1 MDYLLRAL
9 ELADLALGRCSPNP
23 AVGAVLVRDGLVV
36 GEGYTQPPGGA
47 HAEIMALRQAG
58 EQARGA
64 TLYVSLEPCCHHGR
78 TPPCTDALIAAGV
91 REVHAATVDPN
102 PVVNGRGIQALEQA
116 GIAVHVGEHAEEAR
130 RLNQGFFKYVRTGLP
145 FVTVKYAMTLDGKS
159 ATRSGDS
166 RWISSEASRTLAHRL
181 RERADAILTGIGTV
195 LTDDPQLTVRLPPEA
210 RRPGPL
216 HQPLRVVVDS
226 QGRIPTTARLLQD
239 EHAARTVVATTEAA
253 ASCLRQRLAGTG
265 AEVLALPARNS
276 RVDLAALMRELGR
289 RGVLNVLVEAGGTL
303 VAALLEHRLVDRL
316 LVFVA
321 PKIIGGACAPSPAG
335 GAGVERMAEALAA
348 SIDRV
353 ERIGNDILIEA
364 SPVLRTA

>member
-1 MDYLLRAL
+1 MRAL

-23 AVGAVLVRDGLVV
+23 AVGAVLVRDGIIV

-58 EQARGA
+58 EQAHGA

-91 REVHAATVDPN
+91 REVHAAILDPN
-102 PVVNGRGIQALEQA
+102 PQVNGRGAEALRRA
-116 GIAVHVGEHAEEAR
+116 GIAVYVGEHAEEAA
-130 RLNQGFFKYVRTGLP
+130 RLNQGFFKHVRTGLP

-159 ATRSGDS
+159 ATPRGDS
-166 RWISSEASRTLAHRL
+166 RWISSEASRTLVHRL
-181 RERADAILTGIGTV
+181 RERADVILTGIGTV
-195 LTDDPQLTVRLPPEA
+195 LADDPQLTVRLPAEA
-210 RRPGPL
+210 RRPGPP

-226 QGRIPTTARLLQD
+226 RGRLPATARLLRD
-239 EHAARTVVATTEAA
+239 EHAARTVVATTEDAA
-253 ASCLRQRLAGTG
+253 PCLRQTLAGTP
-265 AEVLALPARNS
+265 AEVLALPAQGG
-276 RVDLAALMRELGR
+276 RVDLTALMQELGR

-321 PKIIGGACAPSPAG
+321 PKIIGGACAPSPIG
-335 GAGVERMAEALAA
+335 GAGVARMADALAT

-353 ERIGNDILIEA
+353 ERIGDDLLIEA
-364 SPVLRTA
+364 SPARRTA

>member
-1 MDYLLRAL
+1 MRAL

-23 AVGAVLVRDGLVV
+23 AVGAVLVRDGVIV

-47 HAEIMALRQAG
+47 HAEVMALRQAG

-64 TLYVSLEPCCHHGR
+64 ALYVSLEPCCHHGR

-91 REVHAATVDPN
+91 REVHAAMLDPN
-102 PVVNGRGIQALEQA
+102 PLVNGRGIEALRQA
-116 GIAVHVGEHAEEAR
+116 GIAVHLGERAEEAA
-130 RLNQGFFKYVRTGLP
+130 RLNEGFIKYVRTGLP

-159 ATRSGDS
+159 ATQGGDS
-166 RWISSEASRTLAHRL
+166 RWISSEASRTRVHRL

-195 LTDDPQLTVRLPPEA
+195 LADDPQLTVRLPAEA
-210 RRPGPL
+210 RRPGPP

-226 QGRIPTTARLLQD
+226 RGRIPATARLLQD
-239 EHAARTVVATTEAA
+239 EYAARTIIATTEETAT
-253 ASCLRQRLAGTG
+253 CLRQTLAGTP
-265 AEVLALPARNS
+265 AEVLPLPAQGG
-276 RVDLAALMRELGR
+276 RVDLAALMQELGR

-321 PKIIGGACAPSPAG
+321 PKISGGACAPSPVG
-335 GAGVERMAEALAA
+335 GAGVARMADALAI

-353 ERIGNDILIEA
+353 ERIGSDILIEA
-364 SPVLRTA
+364 YPVLRIT